1 MALEIERFLRIQD
14 SEMGDF
20 YKNGVKKVY
29 SEMKNEGKFK
39 RQGMRAF
46 SILKRGAAPVIN
58 RSISTATKTPSR

>member
-39 RQGMRAF
+39 WEEVKMG
-46 SILKRGAAPVIN
+46 VICE
-58 RSISTATKTPSR
+58 